1 MGTYFRMI
9 RKLGLVAALFAVG
22 GCGGTPP
29 IGMAPGI
36 EPAPL
41 NQLPSPIDLGADG
54 SYLHRLGALDKISIE
69 VEGMPDLL
77 REVVVD
83 GEGVISYPMA
93 GSVQAAGLTTTELA
107 RALEDKMRANYVRE
121 PRVSVNMVQAV
132 SNVVTVDG
140 QVNEPGLYP
149 IYRDM
154 TLSQTVAMAS
164 GETDLARTS
173 VVLIFREVE
182 GQQYVG
188 LYDLRAIRFG
198 NYADPPV
205 FPEDRVVVSEDE
217 ARRFLQTIQPLMTLL
232 TTPLIYLVR
241 R

>member
-1 MGTYFRMI
+1 MI
-9 RKLGLVAALFAVG
+9 RKVGLVAALLAVS
-22 GCGGTPP
+22 GCGGVPP
-29 IGMAPGI
+29 IGMASSV

-41 NQLPSPIDLGADG
+41 NQLPPPIDLGADG
-54 SYLHRLGALDKISIE
+54 SYLHRLGALDTISIE
-69 VEGMPDLL
+69 VDGMPDLL
-77 REVVVD
+77 REAVVD
-83 GEGVISYPMA
+83 GQGMISYPLA

-107 RALEDKMRANYVRE
+107 RALEDKMRGNHVRD

-140 QVNEPGLYP
+140 QVNKPGLYP
-149 IYRDM
+149 IYRNM

-164 GETDLARTS
+164 GETDLARTT
-173 VVLIFREVE
+173 VVLIFREVD

-188 LYDLRAIRFG
+188 LYDLKAIRFG
-198 NYADPPV
+198 NYADPQV
-205 FPEDRVVVSEDE
+205 YPEDRVVVSESE

-232 TTPLIYLVR
+232 TTPLIYLIR

>member
-1 MGTYFRMI
+1 MI
-9 RKLGLVAALFAVG
+9 RKVGLVAALFAVS
-22 GCGGTPP
+22 GCGGVPP
-29 IGMAPGI
+29 IGMAPSV

-41 NQLPSPIDLGADG
+41 NQLPPPTDLRIDG
-54 SYLHRLGALDKISIE
+54 SYLHRLGPLDRVSIE
-69 VEGMPDLL
+69 LDGMPDLL
-77 REVVVD
+77 REVVLD
-83 GEGVISYPMA
+83 GEGMISYPLA
-93 GSVQAAGLTTTELA
+93 GSVQASGLTTTELA
-107 RALEDKMRANYVRE
+107 RTLEDKMRGNHVRD

-140 QVNEPGLYP
+140 QVNKPGLYP

-164 GETDLARTS
+164 GETDVARTS

-188 LYDLRAIRFG
+188 LYDLKAIRFG
-198 NYADPPV
+198 NYADPRV
-205 FPEDRVVVSEDE
+205 YPEDRVVVSEDE